1 MHRYEPVMDKE
12 EIFEKLIDAY
22 AGYYN
27 IERAR
32 DKTEEG
38 RDKVPE
44 PFDALGFL
52 ANEAQQYFLVKAAGI
67 ADVNSYEYVYFK
79 KCRSLDPD
87 MLQELD
93 RTAWEDGISR
103 VKPYSGH
110 KNTDVALIVTADELT
125 SGVREAVP
133 AYRHSKN
140 YKLGLYGFSNYRLVV
155 IEARSGL
162 ILTNRRG
169 KDLRDFVTHIT
180 NK

>member
-1 MHRYEPVMDKE
+1 MDKE

-27 IERAR
+27 IERA
-32 DKTEEG
+32 EG
-38 RDKVPE
+38 KAGEGSDKVPE
-44 PFDALGFL
+44 PFDATGFL
-52 ANEAQQYFLVKAAGI
+52 SNEAQQYFLVKAARI
-67 ADVNSYEYVYFK
+67 ADVNSYEHVYFK
-79 KCRSLDPD
+79 KCDRLDPD
-87 MLQELD
+87 MLGELD

-103 VKPYSGH
+103 VKPNSGH
-110 KNTDVALIVTADELT
+110 KNTDVALIVTADELAD
-125 SGVREAVP
+125 GVREAVST
-133 AYRHSKN
+133 YKHSKN

-169 KDLRDFVTHIT
+169 EDLRDFVTHIT